1 MSNTTLDSNGYDMV
15 VFTAPSGAGKTTIV
29 KHLLKKYPEQLS
41 FSISATTR
49 PKREN
54 EVKQK
59 DYYFLS
65 PEEFKQKAADGE
77 FIEYEEVY
85 EDRYY
90 GTLKSEIDRIKAQG
104 KKVVFDIEVNGAQ
117 NIKDKYGDRCLVI
130 FVKPPSFRILIQR
143 LTKRGTETPKS
154 LEKRIRRIKKELL
167 FVNTFDLVLLN
178 DKLEIT
184 LAEAEQIMESHVL
197 GTKQ

>member
-1 MSNTTLDSNGYDMV
+1 MV

-29 KHLLKKYPEQLS
+29 RHLLKKYPDQLS

-54 EVKQK
+54 EVKKK

-65 PEEFKQKAADGE
+65 PEEFKQKVADGE

-90 GTLKSEIDRIKAQG
+90 GTLKSEVERIRALG

-117 NIKDKYGDRCLVI
+117 NIKDKYGDKCLVI
-130 FVKPPSFRILIQR
+130 FVKPPSFRTLIQR

-167 FVNTFDLVLLN
+167 FENTFDLVLLN
-178 DKLEIT
+178 DVLEVT
-184 LAEAEQIMESHVL
+184 LDEAEQIIESQVL
-197 GTKQ
+197 DNQQ